1 MWKRSFDGY
10 SNEADQGTFQNFE
23 GVAKYI
29 YAAKFVKYLWK
40 AQFKANLM

>member
-1 MWKRSFDGY
+1 MWKRLFECY
-10 SNEADQGTFQNFE
+10 SNKNFE
-23 GVAKYI
+23 GVEKYI